1 MGRYSLS
8 SQLTFHQSALHSLR
22 ILSHFMFLY
31 LLHLPLEYSR
41 SLILHVGRNPFSA
54 VSKPSWKVRSTS
66 AGIKLLLPSTDYRIW
81 HTRLK
86 WFLCQSTFL
95 QTANTLY
102 FHYITKL
109 KIKKIFYLEK
119 YKGLYALVS
128 VRIFLIKTS

>member
-1 MGRYSLS
+1 MCLVSPSTYDVSWWLKFLSKVWEDNSLS

-86 WFLCQSTFL
+86 LFLYQSTFL

-102 FHYITKL
+102 IFIT
-109 KIKKIFYLEK
+109 
-119 YKGLYALVS
+119 
-128 VRIFLIKTS
+128 